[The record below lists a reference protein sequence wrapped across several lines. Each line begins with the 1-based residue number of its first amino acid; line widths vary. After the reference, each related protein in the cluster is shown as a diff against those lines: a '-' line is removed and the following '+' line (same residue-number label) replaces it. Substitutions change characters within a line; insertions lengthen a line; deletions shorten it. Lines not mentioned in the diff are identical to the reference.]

1 MEEKKIVKPKNQTLL
16 LENREKLSL
25 TGVIDVDSFNEES
38 IVAVTDLG
46 VLFIKGADLHINK
59 LNLDS
64 NELIVE
70 GDIYSMEYS
79 DSENGKSKSF
89 FGRMFK

>member
-1 MEEKKIVKPKNQTLL
+1 MEEKKINKPINQTLL
-16 LENREKLSL
+16 LENREKLCV
-25 TGVIDVDSFNEES
+25 TGVIDVESFNDQS
-38 IVAVTDLG
+38 IIAITDIG
-46 VLFIKGADLHINK
+46 VLIVRGAELHINK

-79 DSENGKSKSF
+79 DGDTGKSKSF
-89 FGRMFK
+89 FGKMFK